1 MMRGRCARRSR
12 ESIQSREFLICGWSR
27 VPVDADDH
35 VDAAD
40 GGARGRLRQAGDG
53 ELARN
58 VEQPAGIL
66 EKEVMMVTDVGVE
79 RGVRAGKGIL
89 CTIAA
94 VRIKEIR

>member
-1 MMRGRCARRSR
+1 M
-12 ESIQSREFLICGWSR
+12 QSREFLICGWSR

-53 ELARN
+53 ELPRN

-79 RGVRAGKGIL
+79 IG
-89 CTIAA
+89 
-94 VRIKEIR
+94 